1 MLWKT
6 PFAAQYFISAI
17 QLLKKKKTNAKKDD
31 VRIQHY

>member
-6 PFAAQYFISAI
+6 PFAAQYFIRDSIA
-17 QLLKKKKTNAKKDD
+17 KEKKTNAKKDY